1 LGLLNLK
8 EPDMTACCKSTPS
21 HSARRL
27 SQGTASLALI
37 AMLCAVIATPA
48 HARDERLSGKPGPK
62 REMNCNITER
72 IKNKNRS
79 TTCVYKCPDGGT
91 ESASVDEGFSCP
103 AVVNVLR
110 K

>member
-1 LGLLNLK
+1 MTHATLRTSKRPQHGVMGGL
-8 EPDMTACCKSTPS
+8 MMAT
-21 HSARRL
+21 
-27 SQGTASLALI
+27 TASVLLAL
-37 AMLCAVIATPA
+37 LTGPA
-48 HARDERLSGKPGPK
+48 LARDERLSGKPGPK

-79 TTCVYKCPDGGT
+79 TTCVYKCPDGGK

>member
-1 LGLLNLK
+1 
-8 EPDMTACCKSTPS
+8 MTACCKST
-21 HSARRL
+21 HSRSAWHPL
-27 SQGTASLALI
+27 HGSAALACI
-37 AMLCAVIATPA
+37 AVLCAVMATPA

-72 IKNKNRS
+72 VKNKNRS

>member
-1 LGLLNLK
+1 
-8 EPDMTACCKSTPS
+8 MTACCKSTPS
-21 HSARRL
+21 PSAGSP
-27 SQGTASLALI
+27 SQVTAGFVLI
-37 AMLCAVIATPA
+37 AMLCAVMATPA

-79 TTCVYKCPDGGT
+79 TTCVYKCPDGQT
-91 ESASVDEGFSCP
+91 ENASVDEGFSCP

>member
-1 LGLLNLK
+1 
-8 EPDMTACCKSTPS
+8 MTVYYKPAPH
-21 HSARRL
+21 HSSWHR
-27 SQGTASLALI
+27 SQGIAVFVFI
-37 AMLCAVIATPA
+37 AMLCAIMATPA

>member
-1 LGLLNLK
+1 
-8 EPDMTACCKSTPS
+8 MTARCKSTPS
-21 HSARRL
+21 PSAGRF
-27 SQGTASLALI
+27 SQGTAGFALI
-37 AMLCAVIATPA
+37 AMLCAIMASAA

-72 IKNKNRS
+72 VKNKNRS

>member
-1 LGLLNLK
+1 
-8 EPDMTACCKSTPS
+8 MTACCKSTPS
-21 HSARRL
+21 PSARLL

-37 AMLCAVIATPA
+37 AMLCAIMATPA
-48 HARDERLSGKPGPK
+48 LARDERLSGKPGPK

-79 TTCVYKCPDGGT
+79 TTCVYKCPDGGQ

-103 AVVNVLR
+103 AMVNVLR

>member
-1 LGLLNLK
+1 
-8 EPDMTACCKSTPS
+8 MTTHFQSTANRPTRS
-21 HSARRL
+21 L
-27 SQGTASLALI
+27 MQGTAVFT
-37 AMLCAVIATPA
+37 VIATLCALMTIPA

-103 AVVNVLR
+103 ALVNVLR

>member
-1 LGLLNLK
+1 
-8 EPDMTACCKSTPS
+8 MTACCKST
-21 HSARRL
+21 HSRSAWHAFRG
-27 SQGTASLALI
+27 SAALVCI
-37 AMLCAVIATPA
+37 GMLCAIMATPA

-72 IKNKNRS
+72 VKNKNRS

>member
-1 LGLLNLK
+1 LGHTTFK
-8 EPDMTACCKSTPS
+8 EPDMTACCQSTPS
-21 HSARRL
+21 RSAWRL
-27 SQGTASLALI
+27 SQGTAGFALI
-37 AMLCAVIATPA
+37 AMLCAVMATPA